1 MAGPSHQHAKS
12 LRTVLSASAR
22 FRSDRPVKQQL
33 RHRPAFAER
42 DIGDMTP
49 HSRGAF
55 LRPGDASSRPLEARG
70 HRECRCTN
78 APAASCANKKAHE
91 LVTTG
96 TPKHPAFP
104 VRWSCGLYA
113 LSSVYRAC

>member
-55 LRPGDASSRPLEARG
+55 LRPGDASSRP
-70 HRECRCTN
+70 
-78 APAASCANKKAHE
+78 SINKRAQGMPVHE
-91 LVTTG
+91 RTRSLVC
-96 TPKHPAFP
+96 K
-104 VRWSCGLYA
+104 
-113 LSSVYRAC
+113 